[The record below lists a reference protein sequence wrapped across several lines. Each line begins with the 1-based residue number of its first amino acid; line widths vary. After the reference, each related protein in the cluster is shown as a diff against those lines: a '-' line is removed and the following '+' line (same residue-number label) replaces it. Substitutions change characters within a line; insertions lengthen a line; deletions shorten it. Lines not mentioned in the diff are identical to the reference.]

1 MGVVGVRRRFQAEV
15 VCLPA
20 VGPAL
25 AIPRNPPPRQQL
37 LHARRMLAG
46 PSCPSAGWGLDPAR
60 RWTVELATGR
70 ELLGLAVIVLALLTV
85 MWVLARTRRSE
96 G

>member
-1 MGVVGVRRRFQAEV
+1 M
-15 VCLPA
+15 
-20 VGPAL
+20 
-25 AIPRNPPPRQQL
+25 
-37 LHARRMLAG
+37 
-46 PSCPSAGWGLDPAR
+46 
-60 RWTVELATGR
+60 ELATGR